1 MARLNKIESFDETIN
16 HLYDEY
22 TNQGYEYR
30 RHILQNVVSPEMMAN
45 PVNDTPLRQIE
56 RLYEYLINSV
66 RRIKLTYAIAFPK
79 NSQLIN

>member
-1 MARLNKIESFDETIN
+1 MARLNKIDSFDETIN

-66 RRIKLTYAIAFPK
+66 CRIKLTYAIAFPK

>member
-22 TNQGYEYR
+22 KNQGYEYR

>member
-1 MARLNKIESFDETIN
+1 MARLNKINSFDETIN

>member
-1 MARLNKIESFDETIN
+1 MAHLNKIDSFDETIN

>member
-1 MARLNKIESFDETIN
+1 MARLNKIDSFDETIN

-22 TNQGYEYR
+22 TNQGYEYK

>member
-22 TNQGYEYR
+22 TNQGDEYR

>member
-1 MARLNKIESFDETIN
+1 MARSNKIESFDETIN

-22 TNQGYEYR
+22 KNQGYEYR

>member
-1 MARLNKIESFDETIN
+1 MARLNKIDSFDETIN

-30 RHILQNVVSPEMMAN
+30 RHILQNVVSLEMMAN

>member
-16 HLYDEY
+16 PLYEEY
-22 TNQGYEYR
+22 KNQGYEYR

>member
-1 MARLNKIESFDETIN
+1 MARLNKIDSFDETIN

-30 RHILQNVVSPEMMAN
+30 RHILQNVLSPEMMAN

>member
-1 MARLNKIESFDETIN
+1 MARLNKIDSFDETIN

-79 NSQLIN
+79 DSQLIN

>member
-1 MARLNKIESFDETIN
+1 MARLNKIDSFDETIN

>member
-1 MARLNKIESFDETIN
+1 MARLNKIVSFDETIN

>member
-1 MARLNKIESFDETIN
+1 MARLNKIDSFDETIN

-66 RRIKLTYAIAFPK
+66 RRIKLTYAIAFSK

>member
-1 MARLNKIESFDETIN
+1 MARLNKIDSFDETIN

-22 TNQGYEYR
+22 TNQGYDYR

>member
-1 MARLNKIESFDETIN
+1 MARLNKIDSFDETIN
-16 HLYDEY
+16 HSYDEY